1 MVVDQPACDY
11 DASNVRSGGI
21 VLGFTGGTMDFAVW
35 ESAFASAVREM
46 MQRVVAYLPN
56 VAAALGLVLLGWAV
70 AWLARAVVSKGLA
83 AGLGLL
89 LRQRSFGRAVERTRL
104 GPGFVKALSAVVYW
118 FILALFVAAAVER
131 LELTIAASLVSAFA
145 ALLPR
150 VLIALLIVF
159 AGVIAGQVVY
169 AAVQRTASAA
179 GIAQAALL
187 ARAAQMLLIFFGI
200 VTAAD
205 QLGIQSTLLT
215 VVVATAVGAVLGG
228 ATLAFGLGSGAEVGN
243 IVAIFYVLKN
253 YRVGQ
258 VVRIGGIEG
267 KIVGIT
273 QTGVF
278 IASPEGRVLVPGR
291 RFTEEPSTLITG
303 GQS

>member
-1 MVVDQPACDY
+1 
-11 DASNVRSGGI
+11 
-21 VLGFTGGTMDFAVW
+21 MDFAVW